1 MAESSSKEQR
11 WLPKRIILLRHGE
24 TMENKDGVLPDHS
37 IQLTK
42 KGTDQAKEAGVLIK
56 GLLDENCS
64 SSCKWKVYIYVSPYE
79 STRST
84 LREMG
89 RAFPESKI
97 AGVREECRLREQ
109 DLGNFHD
116 THKIKQLN
124 EMRNKFGRFFYR
136 FPDGESGADVYDRV
150 SNFLESLWRDI
161 EMKRC
166 IPNNNNDGGSAAL
179 SQELNLVI
187 VSHGLAIRIFM
198 MRWFRWSVDQF
209 ERLNNPDNCEFI
221 VMQLGFGGEYS
232 LSINH
237 NDHKLREWGLSPEM
251 IADQRLRA
259 FGSDQKQQDQF
270 LWYDA
275 FFSHSEQQDQDQ
287 DEDQKTTK

>member
-1 MAESSSKEQR
+1 MAESSSSKEQR
-11 WLPKRIILLRHGE
+11 WLPKRIILVRHGE

-42 KGTDQAKEAGVLIK
+42 KGMDQAKEAGVLIK
-56 GLLDENCS
+56 GLLDENCN
-64 SSCKWKVYIYVSPYE
+64 WKVYIYVSPYK

-166 IPNNNNDGGSAAL
+166 IPNNNNNDGGSG
-179 SQELNLVI
+179 ELNLVI

-209 ERLNNPDNCEFI
+209 ERLKNPDNCEFI
-221 VMQLGFGGEYS
+221 VMQLGSGGEYS

-237 NDHKLREWGLSPEM
+237 NDHKLTEWGLSHEM

-259 FGSDQKQQDQF
+259 SGSSDALKQEDHHC

-287 DEDQKTTK
+287 DEDHKTTK